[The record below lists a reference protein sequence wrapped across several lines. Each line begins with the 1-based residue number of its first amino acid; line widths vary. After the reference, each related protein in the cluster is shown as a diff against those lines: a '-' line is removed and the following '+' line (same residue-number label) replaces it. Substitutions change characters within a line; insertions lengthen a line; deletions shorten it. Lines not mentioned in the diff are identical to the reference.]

1 MEKIKEFIQNH
12 LVDIVISASVLFFV
26 FGVWLL
32 YTVSRTEHEYQ
43 HVNKSVADVEAG
55 IDRAE
60 SGARTA
66 QTEIE
71 DAKKHVKRANE
82 TTGKLTERTKRNQAE
97 LDECERITDRMQERA
112 GKIESIIR
120 DVEAGNKGTRTQ
132 ADSTAET
139 AGCVGGSVHDSIG
152 VHTVP

>member
-12 LVDIVISASVLFFV
+12 LVDSVISASVLFFV
-26 FGVWLL
+26 LGVWLL
-32 YTVSRTEHEYQ
+32 YTANRTANDYSDVHE
-43 HVNKSVADVEAG
+43 SVERTEAG

-66 QTEIE
+66 QTEIKNAE
-71 DAKKHVKRANE
+71 VHVKRANE

-120 DVEAGNKGTRTQ
+120 DVEAGNQ
-132 ADSTAET
+132 ADGT
-139 AGCVGGSVHDSIG
+139 
-152 VHTVP
+152 

>member
-12 LVDIVISASVLFFV
+12 LVDIVISASVIFFV
-26 FGVWLL
+26 FGIWLL
-32 YTVSRTEHEYQ
+32 YTANRTANDYSDVHE
-43 HVNKSVADVEAG
+43 SVERTEAG

-66 QTEIE
+66 QTEIKE
-71 DAKKHVKRANE
+71 AEKHIQRADAV
-82 TTGKLTERTKRNQAE
+82 TGKLTERTKRNQAE

-120 DVEAGNKGTRTQ
+120 NVESANKTDGAQTNCNT
-132 ADSTAET
+132 
-139 AGCVGGSVHDSIG
+139 
-152 VHTVP
+152 